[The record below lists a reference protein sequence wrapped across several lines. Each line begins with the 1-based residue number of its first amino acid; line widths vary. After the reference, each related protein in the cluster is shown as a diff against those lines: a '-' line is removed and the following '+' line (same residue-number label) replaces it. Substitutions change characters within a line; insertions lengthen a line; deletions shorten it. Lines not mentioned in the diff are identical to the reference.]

1 MQGFFLLPNNSV
13 AKHLYFRDGIHLN
26 NHGIVQVLRNYNTY
40 VDIIDRNRI
49 VNQSVNMNGYNTEE
63 IAYCPSDNGHIETE
77 FKENNDEIVQ
87 KCTKLCSLN
96 VCCLISK
103 LMNSDFRTFIKSYDI
118 LIFQES
124 KTDELDVL
132 ELPNNYMCFA

>member
-1 MQGFFLLPNNSV
+1 
-13 AKHLYFRDGIHLN
+13 
-26 NHGIVQVLRNYNTY
+26 
-40 VDIIDRNRI
+40 
-49 VNQSVNMNGYNTEE
+49 MNGYNTQE

-87 KCTKLCSLN
+87 KCTTLCSLN

-103 LMNSDFRTFIKSYDI
+103 LMNPDFRTFIKSYDI
-118 LIFQES
+118 LIVQES

-132 ELPNNYMCFA
+132 ELPNNYMCFAQKKC